1 MKKVL
6 FLSTA
11 VLLLTTV
18 FTACKKGENDPFLSL
33 RSRKARLV
41 GEWNLN
47 YAEYLH
53 ATTLAN
59 TTSNEGISFY
69 DNTEVTVNSTYVS
82 GVVANHEVVSS
93 PCTVKLTIEKNGTY
107 TQVKTKNDEVTTTK
121 GTWIFLKKNDE
132 NDLKNKEAILLTE
145 SSITNSSGTTTTGE
159 GIAGKV
165 YTIDQL
171 RNKKMVWKLNSET
184 TSTSTSELFEGSF
197 EFSQD

>member
-33 RSRKARLV
+33 RSRKARIA
-41 GEWNLN
+41 GEWNLD
-47 YAEYLH
+47 YAEYVH
-53 ATTLAN
+53 SNTLAN
-59 TTSNEGISFY
+59 TTTTESISFY
-69 DNTEVTVNSTYVS
+69 DQTEVTVNSTQVS
-82 GVVANHEVVSS
+82 GSTINYEVLSS
-93 PCTVKLTIEKNGTY
+93 PCTVKLTIEKDGTY
-107 TQVKTKNDEVTTTK
+107 TQVKTKNNEVTTTT

-145 SSITNSSGTTTTGE
+145 TSITDPSGTTTTT

-184 TSTSTSELFEGSF
+184 TSGGTSELLEGSF